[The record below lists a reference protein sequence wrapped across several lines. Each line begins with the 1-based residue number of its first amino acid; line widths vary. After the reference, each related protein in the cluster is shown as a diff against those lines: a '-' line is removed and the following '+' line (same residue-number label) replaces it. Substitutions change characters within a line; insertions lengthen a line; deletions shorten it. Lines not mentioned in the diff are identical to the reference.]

1 MNRGKEDFKY
11 GKERIED
18 YGGCRGG
25 GLKNTHIHSYR
36 VIMEAEVL
44 KYTQIIFKISPFP
57 SKQMKIGKSKI
68 TIYYIITQIR
78 AAHCTMYMFNSAK
91 MARYTRTFKHT

>member
-18 YGGCRGG
+18 YMVDVGG
-25 GLKNTHIHSYR
+25 GGWSIHTYTTR

-44 KYTQIIFKISPFP
+44 KYTQIIFKISRFP
-57 SKQMKIGKSKI
+57 YKQMKMGMSKI
-68 TIYYIITQIR
+68 TKFYIITQLR
-78 AAHCTMYMFNSAK
+78 G
-91 MARYTRTFKHT
+91 